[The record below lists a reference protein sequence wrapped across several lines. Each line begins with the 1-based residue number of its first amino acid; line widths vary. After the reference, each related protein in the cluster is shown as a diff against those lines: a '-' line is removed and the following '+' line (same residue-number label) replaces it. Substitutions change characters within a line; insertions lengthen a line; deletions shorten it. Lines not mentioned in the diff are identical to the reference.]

1 MEQQALEHITA
12 DMVLEASGVS
22 KGSLYHHFEDYSQLV
37 EEVLVA
43 RFVAGMDLTIAAVG
57 KVARESRSKPEALS
71 AFHALTAEMNAAARS
86 ALRLERARLLGAT
99 QANPRLKK
107 RLGQEQSRLT
117 NGLTDLVIYFQGKGW
132 ARQDLDARAIAVLV
146 QAYTL
151 GKVVDDIVDE
161 PMSETAWNHLIN
173 QVVDLV
179 FVVSPGD

>member
-1 MEQQALEHITA
+1 
-12 DMVLEASGVS
+12 
-22 KGSLYHHFEDYSQLV
+22 
-37 EEVLVA
+37 
-43 RFVAGMDLTIAAVG
+43 
-57 KVARESRSKPEALS
+57 
-71 AFHALTAEMNAAARS
+71 
-86 ALRLERARLLGAT
+86 
-99 QANPRLKK
+99 LKK

-179 FVVSPGD
+179 LVVSPGD